1 MFQHWQGLHA
11 QNFMDALSS
20 MQVIYVMRN
29 PKDVFTSA
37 FHYYGMTSF
46 VVQPGSQSEFLQ
58 KFLDGKGCCP
68 YSMYSIYLINGGER
82 RSHLMINSYFN
93 AKLDVFTIF

>member
-1 MFQHWQGLHA
+1 MFQHWQGLYT
-11 QNFMDALSS
+11 QNFMNALSS

-29 PKDVFTSA
+29 PKDVFTSS

-58 KFLDGKGCCP
+58 KFLEGTGCCP
-68 YSMYSIYLINGGER
+68 CSMYSVYLIKGGKR
-82 RSHLMINSYFN
+82 CSHLMIINHLN